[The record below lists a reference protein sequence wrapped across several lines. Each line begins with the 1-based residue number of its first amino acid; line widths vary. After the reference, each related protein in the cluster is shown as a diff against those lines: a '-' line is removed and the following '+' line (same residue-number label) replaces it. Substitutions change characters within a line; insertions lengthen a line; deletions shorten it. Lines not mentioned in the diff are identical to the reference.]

1 MYFTRFGYFV
11 IVSVLAAAAAAIIF
25 IVWPF
30 DSSTGGGDGRTAAP
44 TATLAPASISP
55 TADPIPELEFERV
68 IDFATFGAVL
78 SIEVTGGQILVN
90 LNPGFDVSGLDTT
103 SHTFRTTLPAG
114 VNSVEEGLRANGIEV
129 NGETGVPV
137 IRR

>member
-11 IVSVLAAAAAAIIF
+11 IASVLAAAAAAIIF

-30 DSSTGGGDGRTAAP
+30 DGDSGSDGRTIAP
-44 TATLAPASISP
+44 TPTAPAAVSP
-55 TADPIPELEFERV
+55 TADPIPELAFDRV

-78 SIEVTGGQILVN
+78 SIEVTGGQMIVN
-90 LNPGFDVSGLDTT
+90 LNPGFDVSGLNTT

-114 VNSVEEGLRANGIEV
+114 LNSVEEGLRAGGIEV